1 MTGPVLALN
10 AGSSSL
16 KFALFDGGRAEER
29 GQVSGIGTQ
38 LKAEAVA
45 DGVAVEPPGL
55 HGSMHEDVLPDLLGW
70 LGCHGPGGIVA
81 AGHRVMHGG
90 TRFTGPVLVDDGV
103 LAALGA
109 LVPLAPLHQAA

>member
-1 MTGPVLALN
+1 M
-10 AGSSSL
+10 
-16 KFALFDGGRAEER
+16 KFALLDGGRAVER

-70 LGCHGPGGIVA
+70 LVYW
-81 AGHRVMHGG
+81 AGWAVMGRGASSRLG
-90 TRFTGPVLVDDGV
+90 TG
-103 LAALGA
+103 
-109 LVPLAPLHQAA
+109 